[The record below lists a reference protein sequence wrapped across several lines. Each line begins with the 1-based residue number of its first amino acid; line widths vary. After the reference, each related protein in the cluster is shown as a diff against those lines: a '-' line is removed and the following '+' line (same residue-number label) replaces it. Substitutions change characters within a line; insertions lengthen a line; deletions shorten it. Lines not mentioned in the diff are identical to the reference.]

1 MMKTLRK
8 TLLNKNLKIHPKK
21 NLKMLKF
28 LIAKWKNWKTILE
41 VTFKLAFNLSW
52 NHFFG
57 VVDFEDEDDGLH
69 DDYDDDRWEDEDD
82 WDAMDDDY
90 DDYGDY
96 NHKKNYGFLGVK
108 I

>member
-1 MMKTLRK
+1 M
-8 TLLNKNLKIHPKK
+8 NY
-21 NLKMLKF
+21 
-28 LIAKWKNWKTILE
+28 
-41 VTFKLAFNLSW
+41 
-52 NHFFG
+52 FFG

-96 NHKKNYGFLGVK
+96 NQKKNYGF
-108 I
+108 

>member
-1 MMKTLRK
+1 MEDEEVIEDAPVEDGDVMPDDEHENAEILDSEMKELK
-8 TLLNKNLKIHPKK
+8 EDLGGNYNFEPCLNY
-21 NLKMLKF
+21 
-28 LIAKWKNWKTILE
+28 
-41 VTFKLAFNLSW
+41 
-52 NHFFG
+52 FFG

-96 NHKKNYGFLGVK
+96 NQKKNYGF
-108 I
+108 

>member
-1 MMKTLRK
+1 MEE
-8 TLLNKNLKIHPKK
+8 LKEDLGG
-21 NLKMLKF
+21 NY
-28 LIAKWKNWKTILE
+28 N
-41 VTFKLAFNLSW
+41 FNLSK
-52 NHFFG
+52 NYFFG

-96 NHKKNYGFLGVK
+96 NQKKTYGF
-108 I
+108 